1 MTTSSSRSIGS
12 TSVYD
17 HRRYRP
23 STKLSMSVVVSA
35 AIASLLVLAH
45 PIPVS
50 SQGVHLVKVDVAD
63 VDQGY
68 RVSKLL
74 GRSVTNDKNEKV
86 GSLDDLVVGH
96 NDSLYAV
103 LQVGGFLGIGS
114 RLIAVPYDALKVSD
128 EGRKVELPGAS
139 QQELKNLAEVKY
151 RE

>member
-1 MTTSSSRSIGS
+1 MTISGSRSIGS
-12 TSVYD
+12 TSVCN
-17 HRRYRP
+17 HRRYRAF
-23 STKLSMSVVVSA
+23 TKLSMPIVASV
-35 AIASLLVLAH
+35 AIAGLLVFAH
-45 PIPVS
+45 PIPGS

-86 GSLDDLVVGH
+86 GSLDDLVIGH
-96 NDSLYAV
+96 NDSLYAI

-114 RLIAVPYDALKVSD
+114 RLVAVPYDALKVDD

-139 QQELKNLAEVKY
+139 QQELKSLAEVKY

>member
-1 MTTSSSRSIGS
+1 
-12 TSVYD
+12 
-17 HRRYRP
+17 
-23 STKLSMSVVVSA
+23 
-35 AIASLLVLAH
+35 
-45 PIPVS
+45 VS

-63 VDQGY
+63 VDPGY
-68 RVSKLL
+68 RISKLL